1 MKKIGYREIVD
12 KGEGA
17 KKAKC
22 LSCGA
27 EARKVVTFQGEWL
40 TLRVAL
46 CNKCAMKPYEELRLQ
61 RTIEFAVVA

>member
-1 MKKIGYREIVD
+1 MEKVGYREIVYQ
-12 KGEGA
+12 GYCT
-17 KKAKC
+17 KKQRC

-27 EARKVVTFQGEWL
+27 QARKVVTFRGEWL

-61 RTIEFAVVA
+61 KTIEFPGVA

>member
-1 MKKIGYREIVD
+1 MKKVGYREIVD
-12 KGEGA
+12 KGEPA

-27 EARKVVTFQGEWL
+27 EARKVVTFRDNWL

-46 CNKCAMKPYEELRLQ
+46 CNECAMKPYKELRLQ
-61 RTIEFAVVA
+61 KTIEFPGVA